1 MLYYLNT
8 AYASEIATSVLPG
21 LESCSSRCIWFC
33 NPSSRLQPHSGCN
46 KLDLITANHW
56 NRIHNLNLRS
66 PLIWLKDS
74 GASNFLTL
82 VLPELCLG
90 VTKKWLGFSTLPF
103 LPSFELSFPSWCI
116 CNGIFAPCNRELDHF
131 LGGWRRPSLKISE
144 AYLIQV
150 ATSSEGSK
158 IISRR

>member
-1 MLYYLNT
+1 MQIPEGSKSKHLSRRQGCSNYQLLPLRAMASSNLPFSVIEFPYYSRLNSH
-8 AYASEIATSVLPG
+8 ALLLKHSIRFWNCYSVRPG

-90 VTKKWLGFSTLPF
+90 VTEKWA
-103 LPSFELSFPSWCI
+103 W
-116 CNGIFAPCNRELDHF
+116 
-131 LGGWRRPSLKISE
+131 
-144 AYLIQV
+144 V
-150 ATSSEGSK
+150 
-158 IISRR
+158 